1 MTNLLW
7 GIAGLL
13 TITSLLINTFALT
26 YIAHKKIEKIELLLN
41 NCNFVKGNIAIYSH
55 AGLPG
60 KAIRLCMIA
69 GMLSTPNF
77 YIRRKLASASE
88 IKNFPRRTRRVLLF
102 FWYYLITSTL
112 SLIILGSIAKYLD
125 SK

>member
-1 MTNLLW
+1 
-7 GIAGLL
+7 
-13 TITSLLINTFALT
+13 
-26 YIAHKKIEKIELLLN
+26 
-41 NCNFVKGNIAIYSH
+41 
-55 AGLPG
+55 
-60 KAIRLCMIA
+60 MIA